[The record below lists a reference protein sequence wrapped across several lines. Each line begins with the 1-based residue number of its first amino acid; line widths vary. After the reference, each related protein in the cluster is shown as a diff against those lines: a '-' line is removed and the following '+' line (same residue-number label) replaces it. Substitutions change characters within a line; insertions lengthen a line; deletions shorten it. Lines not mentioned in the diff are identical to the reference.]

1 MKSKN
6 DYPLT
11 LTHVKLPQGKSRLEL
26 VKDGLVGGL
35 SRRGRL
41 IVSLDRLLE
50 DPKNERKTFR
60 NMEGLVSSIKAVGL
74 VEPITVT
81 PEGDKFRILTGHRR
95 ARAARLANLKEVEV
109 LIREEEDELLR
120 RRKSLISN
128 VQREDIGA
136 VELAEALRSMLDED
150 NEVTSQ
156 RELGRIL
163 GKREAWVSDVL
174 RVLSLPVPI
183 QQRIRKAEVSL
194 PYDTVIRVAR
204 IQDAKMQQEML
215 DLALSG
221 TKNTE
226 LRRRIGEVNA
236 QRKDQPRKKKTERV
250 IVSID
255 GYTASVHGPAG
266 RDAQRKMQAAVAEL
280 RDKLEGSDFAQAA

>member
-1 MKSKN
+1 
-6 DYPLT
+6 
-11 LTHVKLPQGKSRLEL
+11 
-26 VKDGLVGGL
+26 
-35 SRRGRL
+35 
-41 IVSLDRLLE
+41 VSLDRLLE

>member
-1 MKSKN
+1 M
-6 DYPLT
+6 
-11 LTHVKLPQGKSRLEL
+11 KLPQGKSRLEL

-60 NMEGLVSSIKAVGL
+60 NMEGLVASIKAVGL

-150 NEVTSQ
+150 NEVSSQ
-156 RELGRIL
+156 RELARIL

-183 QQRIRKAEVSL
+183 QQRLRQAEVSL
-194 PYDTVIRVAR
+194 PYDTVI
-204 IQDAKMQQEML
+204 
-215 DLALSG
+215 
-221 TKNTE
+221 
-226 LRRRIGEVNA
+226 
-236 QRKDQPRKKKTERV
+236 
-250 IVSID
+250 
-255 GYTASVHGPAG
+255 
-266 RDAQRKMQAAVAEL
+266 
-280 RDKLEGSDFAQAA
+280 